1 MSSKNPLVVTTEKIA
16 KESISDMETKPNV
29 VNKAITNPIAKNKI
43 DSINE
48 TDKLQASQSEKY
60 ISISYES
67 NNGIS
72 LDKSRAS

>member
-16 KESISDMETKPNV
+16 KEGINDMETKPNV
-29 VNKAITNPIAKNKI
+29 VNKAITHPIAKNKI